1 MKITNNLSDLDKINA
16 IQILD
21 SYLIKDK
28 IYSRKQESLKDKHC
42 DLFYRLTDK
51 VDDMY
56 ITKNNSGELADKRK
70 RVKGQYI
77 FVDKILPDTFMNPQ
91 FIARLE
97 NKSEYEALYIEKYK
111 ITQYISN
118 LDKYYQAVLFSE
130 IYKGIS
136 LKNFRLGA
144 YQKKITQLSW
154 QTKKNH
160 KNKAI
165 EILYELICLKESELT
180 KKVN

>member
-1 MKITNNLSDLDKINA
+1 MKITNRLSDLEKNKAIKI
-16 IQILD
+16 LL
-21 SYLIKDK
+21 SYLVKDK

-51 VDDMY
+51 IDDMY

-70 RVKGQYI
+70 RIKGQYI
-77 FVDKILPDTFMNPQ
+77 FVDKIQSDTFMNPE

-97 NKSEYEALYIEKYK
+97 NKSEYEALYIQKYK

-118 LDKYYQAVLFSE
+118 LDKYHQAILFSE

-136 LKNFRLGA
+136 LKAFKLGK
-144 YQKKITQLSW
+144 YQNQIKALTYD
-154 QTKKNH
+154 TKRNH
-160 KNKAI
+160 LIKAI
-165 EILYELICLKESELT
+165 DVLYDLIVLKESES
-180 KKVN
+180 